1 MSGTRREKQMNEQ
14 EIIELAAKVH
24 KFYDMYKDKLSV
36 SERHG
41 LMKLYL
47 TLDFSTICEENI
59 ENS

>member
-1 MSGTRREKQMNEQ
+1 MNEQ